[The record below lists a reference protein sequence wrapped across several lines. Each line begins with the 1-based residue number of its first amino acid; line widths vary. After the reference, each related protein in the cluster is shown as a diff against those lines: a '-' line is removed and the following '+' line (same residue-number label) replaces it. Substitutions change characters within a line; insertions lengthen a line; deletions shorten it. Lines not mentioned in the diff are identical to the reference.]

1 MSGIKTEER
10 DKINE
15 LLEKYFNILIK
26 NEEEENLQDYLV
38 KLRDFMIPKGSSG
51 GPAKRIRPQVL
62 IHTFFGIAGDST
74 IEEYLDEIRKL
85 SLSVELLHTSQI
97 IHEDVIDQDDFRR
110 GLPAFHKTLAEHFT
124 AKNQNQYGD
133 PKRWGNGITIYGGN
147 LCYIL
152 GTQIIMNSKFDDKS
166 KYLALKEYTEGYN
179 NMVRGEILDHYL
191 MTNSLENS
199 SMEDYILMAES
210 KTSQQFLVA
219 ASIGGILAEAR
230 ASQLKPMKKAIT
242 QLGVAYHIKNDIVD
256 TIKEKK
262 KDIALRKRNILLITA
277 YKNAQDSDKKTID
290 TLFNKKSEINES
302 EADQIREIIKSSGAL
317 EFSKIYAQNC
327 INIAKTELDAVYPG
341 FREESNEFFNNLFSF
356 TLDNI

>member
-15 LLEKYFNILIK
+15 LLEKYFNNLIK
-26 NEEEENLQDYLV
+26 YEDEEDLQDYLI
-38 KLRDFMIPKGSSG
+38 KIRDYMIPKSSSG

-74 IEEYLDEIRKL
+74 VDEYLDEIRKL

-97 IHEDVIDQDDFRR
+97 IHEDVIDQDEFRR
-110 GLPAFHKTLAEHFT
+110 GLPAFHKTLAELFVS
-124 AKNQNQYGD
+124 KNQNSYGD
-133 PKRWGNGITIYGGN
+133 PKRWGNGIAIYGGS

-152 GTQIIMNSKFDDKS
+152 GTQIIMNSKFEDKL
-166 KYLALKEYTEGYN
+166 KYLSLKEYTEGYSK
-179 NMVRGEILDHYL
+179 MIRGEIIDHYL

-199 SMEDYILMAES
+199 SMEDYIMMAEA

-219 ASIGGILAEAR
+219 ASIGAILADAR
-230 ASQLKPMKKAIT
+230 TSQLNPMKKAIT

-256 TIKEKK
+256 TLKEKK

-277 YKNAQDSDKKTID
+277 YKNAPPSDKNVID
-290 TLFNKKSEINES
+290 KIFNQKSDISES
-302 EADQIREIIKSSGAL
+302 EADQIRDIIKSSGAL
-317 EFSKIYAQNC
+317 EFAKVYAQNC
-327 INIAKTELDAVYPG
+327 INIAKTELDAIYPG
-341 FREESNEFFNNLFSF
+341 FREESNEFFNNLFTF